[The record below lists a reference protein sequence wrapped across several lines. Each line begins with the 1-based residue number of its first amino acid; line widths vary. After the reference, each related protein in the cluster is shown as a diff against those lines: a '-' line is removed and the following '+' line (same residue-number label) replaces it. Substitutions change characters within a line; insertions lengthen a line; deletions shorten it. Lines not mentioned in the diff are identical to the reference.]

1 MGRPATGLSGPATPA
16 AQADRRADRNAWL
29 TSSRSSPGAAPMM
42 PEITRVDV
50 MEMLCW
56 QAEVVLGPERARAL
70 RSALEERA
78 DHVPGSQEVV

>member
-1 MGRPATGLSGPATPA
+1 
-16 AQADRRADRNAWL
+16 
-29 TSSRSSPGAAPMM
+29 
-42 PEITRVDV
+42 